1 MDKEAVRTVLRELQ
15 GELKDP
21 FDLDS
26 ASRDLLMELHD
37 DIENLLELSS
47 EATQVQHREVHTGVR
62 ASIHRFEQ
70 DHPRLTQALSHILD
84 LLAGSG
90 I

>member
-1 MDKEAVRTVLRELQ
+1 MDKEAVRTVLHELR

-26 ASRDLLMELHD
+26 DDRDLLLELHNN
-37 DIENLLELSS
+37 IENLLELSS
-47 EATQVQHREVHTGVR
+47 EATPVQHQEVHTGVR
-62 ASIHRFEQ
+62 ASIHKFEQ